1 MKLEISGVEMA
12 DALMQVGF
20 VMSRM
25 IAGIGPMRS
34 IAVSVIMNHA
44 D

>member
-1 MKLEISGVEMA
+1 MKLETSGVEMA

>member
-1 MKLEISGVEMA
+1 MKLETSGVEMA

-25 IAGIGPMRS
+25 IAGIGLTRS
-34 IAVSVIMNHA
+34 IAVSVIMSLRN
-44 D
+44 